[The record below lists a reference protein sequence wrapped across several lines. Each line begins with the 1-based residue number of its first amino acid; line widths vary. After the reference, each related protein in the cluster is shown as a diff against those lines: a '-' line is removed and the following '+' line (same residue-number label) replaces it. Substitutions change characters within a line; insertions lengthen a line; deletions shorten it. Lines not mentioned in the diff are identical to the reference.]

1 MNNRER
7 NLAILVGS
15 LLFIVFGYQIVQGF
29 VLSPMA
35 RKKTLIERKR
45 QENRLMVEQI
55 SLLQEQE
62 QTVTQWKGQSL
73 PPDHQIASN
82 RYQEWLLQMVSRA
95 AFKRPNIAPERRAR
109 NDSSNRLFSK
119 HPFTIRANT
128 SLKGLVTFLYEFYRT
143 PLLHKIT
150 QINVLPDRR
159 RSRSGGLNVMIR
171 LEGVAIGDIPKRSIL
186 IDPDIENKEIATLA
200 FTDFDSY
207 QSIVDR
213 KMFSPYQAPPPER
226 EETPPVTVDHS
237 ANYRL
242 TFVGSRVL
250 ENREI
255 PEAWLHSEPQDE
267 TLYLKDGEDFE
278 IPGFRAKVVRI
289 GKREITLKMESGT
302 RLLKLG
308 KNLGELESL
317 EGDATTS
324 NTPSNDEGGQD
335 ESGQDEDGQDED
347 GQNEDGQ
354 DEDGQDEDGQ
364 NEDGQDEDGQDED
377 GQDEDGQNEDGQNED
392 GQP

>member
-7 NLAILVGS
+7 NLAILVGG

-95 AFKRPNIAPERRAR
+95 EFKRPNIAPERRAR
-109 NDSSNRLFSK
+109 NDPSNRLFSK

-143 PLLHKIT
+143 PLLHQIT

-186 IDPDIENKEIATLA
+186 IDPNIENKEIATLA

-213 KMFSPYQAPPPER
+213 KMFSPYQSPPPER
-226 EETPPVTVDHS
+226 EEAPPVTVDHS

-289 GKREITLKMESGT
+289 GKR
-302 RLLKLG
+302 
-308 KNLGELESL
+308 
-317 EGDATTS
+317 
-324 NTPSNDEGGQD
+324 
-335 ESGQDEDGQDED
+335 
-347 GQNEDGQ
+347 
-354 DEDGQDEDGQ
+354 
-364 NEDGQDEDGQDED
+364 
-377 GQDEDGQNEDGQNED
+377 
-392 GQP
+392 

>member
-35 RKKTLIERKR
+35 RKKAMIERKR
-45 QENRLMVEQI
+45 QENRLMEEQI

-62 QTVTQWKGQSL
+62 QTVTQWKDQSL

-95 AFKRPNIAPERRAR
+95 EFKRPNIAPERRTR
-109 NDSSNRLFSK
+109 NDPSNRLFSK
-119 HPFTIRANT
+119 HPFAIRANT

-226 EETPPVTVDHS
+226 EEAPPVTVDHS

-308 KNLGELESL
+308 KNLGELVSL

-324 NTPSNDEGGQD
+324 STPSNDE
-335 ESGQDEDGQDED
+335 SGQDKD
-347 GQNEDGQ
+347 GQNEDS
-354 DEDGQDEDGQ
+354 
-364 NEDGQDEDGQDED
+364 
-377 GQDEDGQNEDGQNED
+377 
-392 GQP
+392 QP